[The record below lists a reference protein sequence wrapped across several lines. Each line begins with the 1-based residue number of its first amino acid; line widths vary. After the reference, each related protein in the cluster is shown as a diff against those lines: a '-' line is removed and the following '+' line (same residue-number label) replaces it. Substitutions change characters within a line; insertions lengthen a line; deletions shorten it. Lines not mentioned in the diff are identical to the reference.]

1 MKNTKLFDSISGLDE
16 KEIIRA
22 DVSYEKKR
30 PSFGKIIAVAAA
42 AVLLSVA
49 VLVALP
55 ALKKD
60 APSDSGI
67 GDYGIDEDDT
77 NSVKSNDE
85 QTENGDDQTTN
96 NGDDQ
101 TLNYGDKYEITLKS
115 IKLESASPYFDL
127 DAFDTRFLN
136 YIDRTVEGSYMV
148 SPLSFRY
155 ALGMLLAGADGETR
169 TELLNALCASDEK
182 DFETYSGTFNG
193 FTEAFAEGLKKDVEQ
208 FEKLK
213 GKGYLPEDTVAPFRA
228 LRIANSI
235 WNNSQR
241 ISDFKPE
248 YKEHV
253 GGFYSAEQ
261 IPFTPDK
268 AAKMINSWANEKTE
282 GMIPE
287 LVNENYD
294 FSRVAAVLMNALY
307 FKDNWA
313 NPMVNAGKSDFTRAD
328 GSKTEKEYLAVEEHL
343 LYYEDGDTQL
353 VVLPMEGRVYMA
365 FVIGTTDSLGEKL
378 KTARNCSV
386 SVKIP
391 KIELETSLS
400 NGELIDFLKE
410 YGVGK
415 AFDPENADFSRM
427 ADVDYLYV
435 SDIIQKTNIKLDK
448 DGVEAAAVSAIIM
461 QSESYEIADE
471 IKYFTADE
479 PFSFFIYSDV
489 NDIPEIM
496 FAGKIVD

>member
-22 DVSYEKKR
+22 DVSNEKKR

-55 ALKKD
+55 ALKSD
-60 APSDSGI
+60 APG
-67 GDYGIDEDDT
+67 G
-77 NSVKSNDE
+77 K
-85 QTENGDDQTTN
+85 
-96 NGDDQ
+96 DDQ

-213 GKGYLPEDTVAPFRA
+213 GKGYLPEDAAAPFRA
-228 LRIANSI
+228 LRVANSI
-235 WNNSQR
+235 WNNRQ
-241 ISDFKPE
+241 IIADFKPE

-268 AAKMINSWANEKTE
+268 AVKMINGWVNEKTE

-294 FSRVAAVLMNALY
+294 FSNVAAVLMNALY
-307 FKDNWA
+307 FKDNWVHG
-313 NPMVNAGKSDFTRAD
+313 MHDMGRSGFTCAD
-328 GSKTEKEYLAVEEHL
+328 GSKTEKEYLSVQESF

-353 VVLPMEGRVYMA
+353 VVLPMEGKVYMT
-365 FVIGTTDSLGEKL
+365 FVIGSTDSLGEKL
-378 KTARNCSV
+378 KNAGNSTVN
-386 SVKIP
+386 VKIP
-391 KIELETSLS
+391 KIEIETSLD

-410 YGVGK
+410 YGVSK
-415 AFDPENADFSRM
+415 AFDYTCADFSRM
-427 ADVDYLYV
+427 ADADRLYV
-435 SDIIQKTNIKLDK
+435 DDIIQKAKITLDK
-448 DGVEAAAVSAIIM
+448 DGIEAAAVTAINMDTKGI
-461 QSESYEIADE
+461 EIADE